1 MASRARKA
9 MCQRAEPL
17 GRFQETRGVPA
28 PPAEAPPPWVP
39 PAAPQRASWARGEL
53 M

>member
-28 PPAEAPPPWVP
+28 PLPRPLLLGCRPPPLSVP
-39 PAAPQRASWARGEL
+39 RGRRGS
-53 M
+53 